1 MNIKINILRIILIVL
16 LLSNLW
22 IIFGFSNQNGEQSGS
37 LSREITETI
46 TKNIKSIQKLDEPQK
61 EKILSKI
68 EHIIRKL
75 AHFSLYT
82 SLGFLT
88 MSLITTYKLTEKQRI
103 ILSLCIG
110 STYAITDE
118 IHQIFIPDRTP
129 KIGDVLIDTS
139 GVIFGII
146 IVIIGIKIYQKVHNE
161 TAKNCTTN

>member
-103 ILSLCIG
+103 IFSLCIG
-110 STYAITDE
+110 WTYAITDE

-146 IVIIGIKIYQKVHNE
+146 IVIIGIKIYKKMHNE